1 MKCLVF
7 KRNYFNKFSK
17 YRFIKNI
24 KYKIKNE
31 DINYYYTIKQVK
43 LPKYLQNDLYNVIE
57 IY

>member
-24 KYKIKNE
+24 KYKIKNK